1 LEAVVD
7 TTGNALSGDERGPDV
22 RQTRPRTG
30 TNRWPASGPALL
42 FGVLLVAYAVVAE
55 FAGLLGDRGRHLTLL
70 LYWPV
75 TTGIAVAALWWAAQR
90 RAARDG
96 VAEVRSSAPIGTV
109 RYLAWVIVTV
119 VLAIPAIFIGVG
131 LPLVWPA
138 VVLAVIGARQHS
150 RNLRALGAGLALVG
164 VLEVVFVE
172 VHGGPPRAWSWL
184 PAAVAAISGLALI
197 AAGMLI
203 RRRDRAAS

>member
-1 LEAVVD
+1 LEAVVG

-22 RQTRPRTG
+22 RQTRPRAG

-42 FGVLLVAYAVVAE
+42 FGVLLVAYAVAAE
-55 FAGLLGDRGRHLTLL
+55 FAGLPGGRRRHLTLL

-75 TTGIAVAALWWAAQR
+75 TTGIAVVALWWAAQR

-96 VAEVRSSAPIGTV
+96 VAEVRSSARIGTV
-109 RYLAWVIVTV
+109 RYLPWVIVTV
-119 VLAIPAIFIGVG
+119 VLAIPAMFIGVG

-150 RNLRALGAGLALVG
+150 RGC
-164 VLEVVFVE
+164 
-172 VHGGPPRAWSWL
+172 SSL
-184 PAAVAAISGLALI
+184 PGSIDSPGSI
-197 AAGMLI
+197 C
-203 RRRDRAAS
+203 DSST